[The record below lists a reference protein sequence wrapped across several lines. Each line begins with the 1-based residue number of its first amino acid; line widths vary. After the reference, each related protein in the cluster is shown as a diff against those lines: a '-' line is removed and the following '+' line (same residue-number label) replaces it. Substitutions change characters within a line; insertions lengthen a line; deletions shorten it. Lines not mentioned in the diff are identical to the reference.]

1 MWETG
6 TGCVRE
12 EQDKQL
18 VESMNV
24 GDRHSVCEK
33 YAGHAAGGEHV
44 CGRQVMQEEKRM
56 REEQDKQLVE
66 SMNVGDR
73 HSVCERGAG

>member
-6 TGCVRE
+6 TECERE

-24 GDRHSVCEK
+24 GDRYSVFERG
-33 YAGHAAGGEHV
+33 AGQAAGGEHE
-44 CGRQVMQEEKRM
+44 CGRQAQCV
-56 REEQDKQLVE
+56 
-66 SMNVGDR
+66 
-73 HSVCERGAG
+73 

>member
-6 TGCVRE
+6 TVCVRE

-24 GDRHSVCEK
+24 GDR
-33 YAGHAAGGEHV
+33 Y
-44 CGRQVMQEEKRM
+44 
-56 REEQDKQLVE
+56 
-66 SMNVGDR
+66 
-73 HSVCERGAG
+73 SVCERGEGQAAGRDHECGRQVQCV